1 MDNRGD
7 KIFLQ
12 GKQNNNYKIGLINI
26 DYKDF
31 EKISFRFPNICSSAL
46 VRYGA
51 EKEYHITIL
60 S

>member
-31 EKISFRFPNICSSAL
+31 EKDQFQAP
-46 VRYGA
+46 
-51 EKEYHITIL
+51 
-60 S
+60 